1 MATYEAESAELVK
14 IRNLNSY
21 SRRVY
26 TIVKVVSKTEA
37 REVSGGARR
46 VVEALVGDDTA
57 SIYLTLWDDAIDKV
71 KEGQILNIKNAYVNL
86 FRGSMRLNLGRFG
99 SYELAESA
107 PFEEVNLDNN
117 LSSKVF
123 ERRSYDRG
131 GFGGRDRRYGGERGR
146 RARAERQRQGLRR
159 KRRVEEPDHSQDR
172 VQRSRNHILSPA
184 LPAYGRGSLSE
195 RQSSPMPVFG
205 CLTFTGERK
214 DPIRQN
220 QHRHGRYYPTR
231 VKEMDKKRKS
241 AGRHLHRR

>member
-146 RARAERQRQGLRR
+146 RNFRSGRR
-159 KRRVEEPDHSQDR
+159 EMHKAVCADCEKECEVPFKPTEGRPVYCQECFAKRRP
-172 VQRSRNHILSPA
+172 P
-184 LPAYGRGSLSE
+184 
-195 RQSSPMPVFG
+195 
-205 CLTFTGERK
+205 
-214 DPIRQN
+214 
-220 QHRHGRYYPTR
+220 
-231 VKEMDKKRKS
+231 
-241 AGRHLHRR
+241 RRW